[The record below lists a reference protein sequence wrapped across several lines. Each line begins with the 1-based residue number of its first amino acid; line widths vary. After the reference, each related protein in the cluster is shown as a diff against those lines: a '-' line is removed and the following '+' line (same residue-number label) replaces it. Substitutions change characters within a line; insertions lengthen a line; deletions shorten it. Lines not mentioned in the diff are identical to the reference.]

1 MKPKIIFLDMEGTL
15 LQSHKVFDNGKVAP
29 SSWTVLASEIGDEC
43 LKEEEASKDRWINGE
58 YPNYLAW
65 MLDTVQIHK
74 KYKLNKSTFEKVMSS
89 VKWTH
94 GLAPAFDAF
103 HSWNAITVI
112 VSGGFKYHADQLQS
126 ELKIDHSFCGCE
138 YFFDEST
145 GLIKH
150 FNLLPADVEGK
161 VDFMKLM
168 TKEYNAT
175 PSECA
180 FIGDGMNDV
189 PLAKAVGCSIAFNA
203 QPQLKEV
210 ASRII
215 EQPDEKE
222 DFRAVVEAIQAF

>member
-1 MKPKIIFLDMEGTL
+1 M
-15 LQSHKVFDNGKVAP
+15 FDNKKVAP
-29 SSWTVLASEIGDEC
+29 SSWTVLASEIGEEC
-43 LKEEEASKDRWINGE
+43 LKEEEASKDRWNRGE
-58 YPNYLAW
+58 YANYLAW

-89 VKWTH
+89 VKWTD
-94 GLAPAFDAF
+94 GLAPAFEAF
-103 HSWNAITVI
+103 RSWNAITVI

-168 TKEYNAT
+168 TKEYKVT
-175 PSECA
+175 PEECA
-180 FIGDGMNDV
+180 FVGDGMNDV
-189 PLAKAVGCSIAFNA
+189 ELAKAVGCSIAFNA
-203 QPQLKEV
+203 QQQLKDV
-210 ASRII
+210 ATCVI
-215 EQPDEKE
+215 EQPDGKE
-222 DFRAVVEAIQAF
+222 DFYAVAKEIETFEVGAKPR